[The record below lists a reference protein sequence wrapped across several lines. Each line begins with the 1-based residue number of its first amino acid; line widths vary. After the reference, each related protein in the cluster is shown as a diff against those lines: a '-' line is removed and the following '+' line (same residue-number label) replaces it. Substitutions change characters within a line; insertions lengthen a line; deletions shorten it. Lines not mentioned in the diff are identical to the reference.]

1 MSDEYNPAPRQW
13 SLEEIDELLRDS
25 GVAVLFDEE
34 ESAGETLPP
43 KAESVDPRSTRID
56 KTKHFVTPGAVEHS
70 GLKQDTAVFNAL
82 ESDKYRNRFL
92 NKPMQSIVKTAE
104 HEPVSEEGTYERSGF
119 VKKAGSFKIGDE
131 LDPVPVLVT
140 DDTLIA
146 EDEASGERTRK
157 LRTFADTDGNAH
169 DVELPD
175 EDEDMQLSFE
185 GFNEPD
191 EVEHVDEQEVEAAL
205 DIKRRKKA
213 EKFVIT
219 KQEETDP
226 AEKPAEKLGVDE
238 YRTVN
243 DKSNIAYLLKQK
255 VGNALYST
263 AAMWVIFVLLTAVS
277 TASFIVQAGDKA
289 FITAALLLMCA
300 AGGVS
305 YELIIDGVRSFK
317 NFAFNRNA
325 GAFTALCGGILQAV
339 LLYFDVSPFAD
350 GFKLYSAACVFPL
363 ALNMTAHYL
372 EKRRIKKNFE
382 VISEKEMYS
391 IGSIEKKATAFE
403 IGRGLLLDEPLVLAS
418 QKTAFPRRFLEL
430 SGKYYPS
437 DELNKKC
444 LPVSAAASLIVG
456 ITTLIISKSLLCGV
470 SAFSAVLSV
479 SVPYSSF
486 FADVLA
492 ITGISDKLL
501 KNGSVIA
508 GWEAFREC
516 SAANAAVADAAD
528 IYDKNGGNIFGVK
541 TYYSMKI
548 DEAILDTASLLIAS
562 GGPLGNLF
570 RQVIQ
575 NKTELLSPVD
585 TLTYEDKLG
594 LTAWIHNRRVL
605 VGSAKLLINHNV
617 EVPEKSTYEKYLLS
631 GRYPLFLAIEGK
643 IAALF
648 IVSYDISEQNAP
660 YIRCIEKNGISLLV
674 KSDDANIT
682 DKTVSTDLG
691 VSRGGVKVMS
701 AVSSDI
707 YNTYRKEVTTAADAL
722 LMHNGKAETFF
733 EAVASALLLG
743 RSMHLSSLVQV
754 ISTGIGVVFAAM
766 LAFISSTEQLTC
778 IQLILTQLIFTVA
791 SVCTVL
797 ISDKKI

>member
-1 MSDEYNPAPRQW
+1 MSDDNNPAPHEW

-25 GVAVLFDEE
+25 GAVVLFDEE
-34 ESAGETLPP
+34 ESADEALPP

-56 KTKHFVTPGAVEHS
+56 KTKHFVVPGAVEHS
-70 GLKQDTAVFNAL
+70 GSNQDTAVFNGL

-92 NKPMQSIVKTAE
+92 NKPKQNIVKTAE
-104 HEPVSEEGTYERSGF
+104 HEPVSETGTYERSGF

-131 LDPVPVLVT
+131 LEPVPVLVT
-140 DDTLIA
+140 DDTIIA
-146 EDEASGERTRK
+146 EDEAADGRTKK
-157 LRTFADTDGNAH
+157 LRAFADTDGNAH

-175 EDEDMQLSFE
+175 DEDDMQLSFE

-191 EVEHVDEQEVEAAL
+191 EVAHVDEQEVEAEL
-205 DIKRRKKA
+205 DIKRRKIA
-213 EKFVIT
+213 EQFVIT

-226 AEKPAEKLGVDE
+226 AEKHAEKLGVDE

-243 DKSNIAYLLKQK
+243 DKSNVASLLKQK

-263 AAMWVIFVLLTAVS
+263 VAMWAIFVLLAAIS
-277 TASFIVQAGDKA
+277 TASFIIQAGDKA

-300 AGGVS
+300 AGAVS
-305 YELIIDGVRSFK
+305 HELIIDGVRSFK

-325 GAFTALCGGILQAV
+325 GAFIALCGGILQAA
-339 LLYFDVSPFAD
+339 LLYFDGTPFAD

-363 ALNMTAHYL
+363 ALNMTAQYL
-372 EKRRIKKNFE
+372 EKRRIKKNFD
-382 VISEKEMYS
+382 VISENEMYS
-391 IGSIEKKATAFE
+391 IGSIEKKETAFE

-444 LPVSAAASLIVG
+444 LPISAAASFIVG
-456 ITTLIISKSLLCGV
+456 LITLIISKNILCGV

-492 ITGISDKLL
+492 ITGVSDKLL

-528 IYDKNGGNIFGVK
+528 IYDKKGGNIYGVK
-541 TYYSMKI
+541 TYHSMKI

-575 NKTELLSPVD
+575 DKTELLSPVD
-585 TLTYEDKLG
+585 TLAYEDKLG
-594 LTAWIHNRRVL
+594 LSAWIHNRRVL
-605 VGSAKLLINHNV
+605 VGSVQLLRNHNV
-617 EVPEKSTYEKYLLS
+617 EVPEKESYEKYLLS

-660 YIRCIEKNGISLLV
+660 YIRRIEKSGISLLV

-682 DKTVSTDLG
+682 DKSVAKDLG

-707 YNTYRKEVTTAADAL
+707 YNSYRNEVTTAADAL
-722 LMHNGKAETFF
+722 LMHDGKAETFF

-743 RSMHLSSLVQV
+743 RTLHLSSLIQV
-754 ISTGIGVVFAAM
+754 ISTGIGVVFAAI
-766 LAFISSTEQLTC
+766 LAFISATEQLTC
-778 IQLILTQLIFTVA
+778 IQLILTQLMFAVA
-791 SVCTVL
+791 SACAVL
-797 ISDKKI
+797 ISHKKV